1 MKIKFLKKLFGRDEQ
16 PHDVPT
22 QNSMPTE
29 AQVLACHRL
38 SFEMSLK
45 REQRNKIA
53 LDLFMHYQ
61 KRLAP
66 DIEVREVVASKA
78 VKAANNIIN
87 AMEQTPINGEKQ

>member
-29 AQVLACHRL
+29 AQVLAYQRL
-38 SFEMSLK
+38 SFEMRK
-45 REQRNKIA
+45 QEQRNKMA